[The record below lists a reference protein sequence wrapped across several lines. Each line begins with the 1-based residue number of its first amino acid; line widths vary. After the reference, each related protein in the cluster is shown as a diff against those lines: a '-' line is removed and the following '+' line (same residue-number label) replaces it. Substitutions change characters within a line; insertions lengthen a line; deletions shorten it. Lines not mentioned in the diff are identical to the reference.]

1 MMYVSCYCTDCI
13 HNDGDGGCNEDYI
26 TINNDT
32 MTAAGFYPMCE
43 DYQERQEAE
52 SEEQE

>member
-1 MMYVSCYCTDCI
+1 MMYVNCYCTDCI
-13 HNDGDGGCNEDYI
+13 HNDGDGDCDQDYI

-43 DYQERQEAE
+43 DYEEKKEASTNE
-52 SEEQE
+52 